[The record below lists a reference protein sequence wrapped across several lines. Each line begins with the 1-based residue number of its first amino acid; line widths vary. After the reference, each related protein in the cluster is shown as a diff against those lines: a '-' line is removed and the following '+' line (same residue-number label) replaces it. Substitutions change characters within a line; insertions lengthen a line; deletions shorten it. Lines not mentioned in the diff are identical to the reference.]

1 MRCHGATARQSKG
14 CIESRHSRQ
23 RGPHDQRLWGQM
35 MRIADIGAGVFGSLF
50 AARLAAVGQTVALVA
65 RGGRLTQLQ
74 RGPIVFLNEDDGVRA
89 AATVEVVEHLDPEAD
104 YDLAL
109 VVVRADQI
117 DALIPDL
124 SGNRGV
130 KTFLCMHNRAAG
142 SSALARSVGPDRV
155 LLGFSGGGGWLDGA
169 TVRYRLI
176 PEQLTTLGEPD
187 GSLSP
192 RMQQVEKILEEAGFP
207 VALSRRT
214 DDWLKTHAMLVTAI
228 AGAIYLGHGS
238 TAEVARSPDNIRVL
252 VHGIRQGFGLLSVAG
267 VVIAPR
273 RLRFLVGLPSLLAQ
287 LYLRRILARPASELI
302 MARHANAVPGEM
314 HALVKELFVIVRLE
328 QGHAPDLETLWT
340 AVSAA
345 ASR

>member
-1 MRCHGATARQSKG
+1 
-14 CIESRHSRQ
+14 
-23 RGPHDQRLWGQM
+23 
-35 MRIADIGAGVFGSLF
+35 MRIAVIGAGVLGSLY
-50 AARLAAVGQTVALVA
+50 AARLAATGQTVTLVA
-65 RGGRLTQLQ
+65 RGDRLTQLQ
-74 RGPIVFLNEDDGVRA
+74 GGPILILNEDDGVR
-89 AATVEVVEHLDPEAD
+89 AATVEVVEHLDPDTD
-104 YDLAL
+104 YDVAM

-117 DALIPDL
+117 GALLPDL
-124 SGNRGV
+124 SANRGV
-130 KTFLCMHNRAAG
+130 KTFLFMHNRAAG
-142 SSALARSVGPDRV
+142 SAALARSVGPDRV
-155 LLGFSGGGGWLDGA
+155 LLGFPGAGGWLDGA

-176 PEQLTTLGEPD
+176 PEQPTTLGEPD

-192 RMQQVEKILEEAGFP
+192 RLQQVRKILEQAGFP
-207 VALSRRT
+207 VALSRRM

-238 TAEVARSPDNIRVL
+238 TAEVARSPDSIRVL
-252 VHGIRQGFGLLSVAG
+252 VHGIRQGFGLLADAG

-273 RLRFLVGLPSLLAQ
+273 KLALLVGLPSILGQ
-287 LYLRRILARPASELI
+287 TYLRHFLARPASELI

-314 HALVKELFVIVRLE
+314 HALVKELCVIVRLE